1 MEITPPQKQAS
12 AYLAQQ
18 LFELYLVP
26 TDTGRIEIID
36 RLLDDAGMH
45 DSKDRDKVL
54 LFCDKTHMKM
64 EAHKKD
70 LARLLLRCS
79 ITSLDEA
86 EKQMRL
92 MFG

>member
-1 MEITPPQKQAS
+1 METPGKHAS

-26 TDTGRIEIID
+26 TDTGRIELID
-36 RLLDDAGMH
+36 RLLDDAGIH

-54 LFCDKTHMKM
+54 LLCDKAHIKL

-79 ITSLDEA
+79 VLSFDEA
-86 EKQMRL
+86 EEQMRL
-92 MFG
+92 KFG

>member
-1 MEITPPQKQAS
+1 METSPPKKQAS
-12 AYLAQQ
+12 SYLAVQ
-18 LFELYLVP
+18 LFELYLIP
-26 TDTGRIEIID
+26 TDTGRIELID
-36 RLLDDAGMH
+36 KLLDEAGIH

-54 LFCDKTHMKM
+54 LLCDKAHLKL

-79 ITSLDEA
+79 ILSLDEA

-92 MFG
+92 TFG

>member
-1 MEITPPQKQAS
+1 MDTVPPQKQAS

-26 TDTGRIEIID
+26 TDTGRIEIMD
-36 RLLDDAGMH
+36 HLLDEAGIH

-54 LFCDKTHMKM
+54 LLCDKAHLRL

-70 LARLLLRCS
+70 LARLLLRCAL
-79 ITSLDEA
+79 TSLDEA

-92 MFG
+92 TFG